1 MLGFSVP
8 KILLLIFIIFL
19 IWYGFKMLER
29 RSSSKIEKEKE
40 KESSSKY
47 TEEDVQDL
55 EKCLKCGNYF
65 MSGSTC
71 TECGSSK

>member
-19 IWYGFKMLER
+19 IWYGFKMFER
-29 RSSSKIEKEKE
+29 RSSSKIEKGK
-40 KESSSKY
+40 
-47 TEEDVQDL
+47 EEDIPDL
-55 EKCLKCGNYF
+55 EKCPKCGNFF

-71 TECGSSK
+71 KECGSSK